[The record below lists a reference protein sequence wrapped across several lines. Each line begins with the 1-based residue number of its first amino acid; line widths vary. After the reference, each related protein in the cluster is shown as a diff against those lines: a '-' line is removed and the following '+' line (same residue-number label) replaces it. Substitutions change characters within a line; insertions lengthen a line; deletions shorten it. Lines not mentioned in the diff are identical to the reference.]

1 MNLTSTYTSPRSF
14 RIATTI
20 FFFISGFGYSTWASR
35 IPAFQQMLHLNEKQL
50 GYLLLAA
57 PIGVL
62 VTLPF
67 TGKLLSVYSSKSI
80 TLFGA
85 VFYNIVLGLLAFATQ
100 IWQLGIILF
109 LFGSSRNLL
118 NLSMNAQAVEIQGL
132 YDRSIMTSF
141 HGLWSMAGFA
151 GAAVGYLF
159 TTLISSTA
167 ESIHYHFLIVSIVL
181 MICSLACYRFLY
193 YKMPDVR
200 IKRPLFSLPDK
211 PLIKFSL
218 IAFASMACENVMY
231 DWSGIYFQKVI
242 GVGKGAAT
250 AAFVI
255 YMVAMTTGRLAGD
268 KVVNKFGIVPILRW
282 SGLLITSGMLLAVLV
297 PYQLMA
303 LIGFVMIGF
312 GVSCIVPLVFSLAGS
327 SGKTSS
333 GAALASVSTI
343 GYFGFLVVPPS
354 VGFIAQQAGLQWSFG
369 IISMFGLLIFGL
381 VFFMKREA
389 QS

>member
-1 MNLTSTYTSPRSF
+1 MNLTSAYTSARSY

-62 VTLPF
+62 VTVPF
-67 TGKLLSVYSSKSI
+67 TGKLLSAYSSKSI

-85 VFYNIVLGLLAFATQ
+85 VFYNIVLGLLAFTTQ
-100 IWQLGIILF
+100 IWQLAVILF

-118 NLSMNAQAVEIQGL
+118 NLSMNAQAVEIQNL

-151 GAAVGYLF
+151 GAAVGYVF
-159 TTLISSTA
+159 TTFISSTA
-167 ESIHYHFLIVSIVL
+167 ESLHYHFLVVSIVL
-181 MICSLACYRFLY
+181 MIFSLVCYRYLY
-193 YKMPDVR
+193 YKKPEVKE
-200 IKRPLFSLPDK
+200 KRPLFSLPDK

-242 GVGKGAAT
+242 GVGEGAAT

-255 YMVAMTTGRLAGD
+255 YMVAMTTGRLTGD
-268 KVVNKFGIVPILRW
+268 KVVNKFGIIPILKW
-282 SGLLITSGMLLAVLV
+282 SGLLITSGMLLAVIV
-297 PYQLMA
+297 PYQAVPLV
-303 LIGFVMIGF
+303 GFIMIGF
-312 GVSCIVPLVFSLAGS
+312 GVSCIVPIVCSLAGS
-327 SGKTSS
+327 SSKASS

-369 IISMFGLLIFGL
+369 IISMFGLLIFLL
-381 VFFMKREA
+381 VLSMKKVA
-389 QS
+389 HS